1 MESNSNK
8 TFRSVDAFLLAY
20 LPNLVKAHFQILE
33 ILLQSREG
41 AGEEPASRVET
52 LLRALQ
58 ERGPEIVSCVWQLE
72 SILGDRLRVQPP
84 APPQSEADVDALSHA
99 IEAAFK
105 GAPESNAEDYRTAY
119 AFGMRCGTAETL
131 VALAALHRS
140 LWAAAPD
147 DARLKERG
155 RALLEALSRMAAS
168 PGVASDSPTMQN
180 EDEAISHALNAA
192 ATIAASAPVDASAVE
207 LLKIRAQLGNCARS
221 LESATLG
228 TPRAA
233 VRAWRDKQL
242 SGIELAR
249 RLAEHYRWSVPC
261 RIGQDGKPEFRILT
275 FDKRVLMAFSDA
287 RALAARPTFLRAGGA
302 EDQLYLT
309 FTGTELFSRLADA
322 NVDVLVL
329 DPTDDP
335 QAPHTINYPRE
346 MHGSLREV
354 AEEAAL
360 ELAACDWSRL
370 DLAPL
375 LAHRFWILAGGG
387 SVHNLMAPDGYGRPR
402 IAMFPTE
409 AALDAHLAHATP
421 EQARDFTFMQ
431 RLLAPGEVL
440 FPPIAGLDVAGI
452 VLNPSGPGRTRA
464 FNIWTVK
471 KLAGLGT

>member
-1 MESNSNK
+1 VESNSNK
-8 TFRSVDAFLLAY
+8 SFRSVDAFLLAY
-20 LPNLVKAHFQILE
+20 LPKLVKSHFQSIE
-33 ILLQSREG
+33 ILLQSRDG
-41 AGEEPASRVET
+41 AGEEMASRVET
-52 LLRALQ
+52 LLRMLQ
-58 ERGPEIVSCVWQLE
+58 ERGPEIVSCVWQIE

-84 APPQSEADVDALSHA
+84 APPQSEADVDTLSHA
-99 IEAAFK
+99 IDAAFK
-105 GAPESNAEDYRTAY
+105 GAPESNVEDYRTAY

-131 VALAALHRS
+131 LAVVALHWA

-147 DARLKERG
+147 DAKLRERSQAF
-155 RALLEALSRMAAS
+155 REELSRLAAS
-168 PGVASDSPTMQN
+168 PGVRSDSPTMQN
-180 EDEAISHALNAA
+180 EDEAISHALSAA
-192 ATIAASAPVDASAVE
+192 ATIAAGAPGDASAVE
-207 LLKIRAQLGNCARS
+207 LLKIRAQLRDCARA

-233 VRAWRDKQL
+233 IRAWRDKQL
-242 SGIELAR
+242 SGIELMR

-261 RIGQDGKPEFRILT
+261 RIEQDGKPEPRVLT
-275 FDKRVLMAFSDA
+275 FDKRVLMVFSDPL
-287 RALAARPTFLRAGGA
+287 ALAGRPTFLRAGGA

-309 FTGTELFSRLADA
+309 FTGATLFRQLADA

-346 MHGSLREV
+346 MHGRLREV
-354 AEEAAL
+354 ADEAMM

-375 LAHRFWILAGGG
+375 RAHHFWILAGGG

-402 IAMFPTE
+402 IAMFSTE
-409 AALDAHLAHATP
+409 AALEAHLSQAAP
-421 EQARDFTFMQ
+421 EQARDFAHWQ

-440 FPPIAGLDVAGI
+440 FPSIASLDVAGI
-452 VLNPSGPGRTRA
+452 ILNPSGPGRTRA
-464 FNIWTVK
+464 FNSWTVK

>member
-20 LPNLVKAHFQILE
+20 LPNLVKAHFQALE

-41 AGEEPASRVET
+41 AGEELASRVEAM
-52 LLRALQ
+52 LRLLQ

-72 SILGDRLRVQPP
+72 SILGDRLRVQPS

-99 IEAAFK
+99 IDVAFK
-105 GAPESNAEDYRTAY
+105 GVPESKVEDYRTAY

-131 VALAALHRS
+131 LEVVALHWA

-147 DARLKERG
+147 HAGLKERG
-155 RALLEALSRMAAS
+155 QAFREALSRLASS
-168 PGVASDSPTMQN
+168 PGVRSDSPTMQN
-180 EDEAISHALNAA
+180 EDEAISHALSAA
-192 ATIAASAPVDASAVE
+192 AIIAARAPVDAPAVE
-207 LLKIRAQLGNCARS
+207 LLKIRAQIRDCARS

-242 SGIELAR
+242 SGIELMR

-261 RIGQDGKPEFRILT
+261 RIEQDGKPEFRIMT

-287 RALAARPTFLRAGGA
+287 RALAARPTFLCAGGA

-309 FTGTELFSRLADA
+309 FTGATLFSRLADA

-335 QAPHTINYPRE
+335 QAPHTINYPRA

-354 AEEAAL
+354 ADEIAL
-360 ELAACDWSRL
+360 ELAAGDWSRL

-375 LAHRFWILAGGG
+375 RAHHFWILAGGG

-402 IAMFPTE
+402 IAMFSTE
-409 AALDAHLAHATP
+409 AALDAHLAHTTP
-421 EQARDFTFMQ
+421 EQARDLARWQ

-440 FPPIAGLDVAGI
+440 FPSVANLDMAI
-452 VLNPSGPGRTRA
+452 ILNPSGPGRTRA
-464 FNIWTVK
+464 FNSGTVK
-471 KLAGLGT
+471 KLAGLST

>member
-8 TFRSVDAFLLAY
+8 PFRSVDAFLLAY
-20 LPNLVKAHFQILE
+20 LPYLVKAHFQALE
-33 ILLQSREG
+33 VLLQSRDG
-41 AGEEPASRVET
+41 AGEELASRVEAM
-52 LLRALQ
+52 LRMLQ

-99 IEAAFK
+99 IEVAFK
-105 GAPESNAEDYRTAY
+105 GAPESNIEDYRTAY

-131 VALAALHRS
+131 LAVVALHWA
-140 LWAAAPD
+140 LWAVAPD
-147 DARLKERG
+147 NAGLKERG
-155 RALLEALSRMAAS
+155 QAFREALSRLAS
-168 PGVASDSPTMQN
+168 SSGVRSDSPTMQN
-180 EDEAISHALNAA
+180 EDEAISHALSAA
-192 ATIAASAPVDASAVE
+192 ATIAAGAHGDESAVE
-207 LLKIRAQLGNCARS
+207 LLNIRAQIRDCARA

-242 SGIELAR
+242 SGIELMR

-261 RIGQDGKPEFRILT
+261 RIGQDGKPEFRIMT

-309 FTGTELFSRLADA
+309 FTGATLFSRLADA

-354 AEEAAL
+354 ADEIAL

-375 LAHRFWILAGGG
+375 RAHHFWILAGGG
-387 SVHNLMAPDGYGRPR
+387 SVHNLMVPDGYGRPR
-402 IAMFPTE
+402 IAMFSTE

-421 EQARDFTFMQ
+421 EQARDLARWQ

-440 FPPIAGLDVAGI
+440 FPSVANLDMAI
-452 VLNPSGPGRTRA
+452 ILNPSGPGRTRA
-464 FNIWTVK
+464 FNSGTVK
-471 KLAGLGT
+471 KLAGLST